1 MRQARIG
8 IIGVPLDLGAG
19 RRGVDMGPSAIRVAR
34 LNQRLEVLGYEVRDL
49 GNIAV
54 EQPEASPVG
63 RQQARYLAQIART
76 TKRLARQVE
85 RVLEEG
91 RFPLV
96 LGGDHSV
103 AVGTVAGLARHLR
116 RQHRRLG
123 LIWIDAHADMN
134 TPETSPSGNVHGM
147 PLACCVGMGPRA
159 LTHLAGFAPLVEP
172 QNVALV
178 GVRDVD
184 QLEKPHVRQS
194 GVRAFTMRH
203 VDERGVLAV
212 IREAIAIAGEGTAGI
227 HVSLDMDV
235 VDPQEAPGVGTP
247 VRGGLTYREAHLVM
261 EVLCDAGLLVSMEVV
276 EVNPILDDS
285 NRTAVLAVE
294 LIMSAMGKRIL

>member
-1 MRQARIG
+1 
-8 IIGVPLDLGAG
+8 
-19 RRGVDMGPSAIRVAR
+19 
-34 LNQRLEVLGYEVRDL
+34 
-49 GNIAV
+49 
-54 EQPEASPVG
+54 VG

-103 AVGTVAGLARHLR
+103 AVGTVAGLARYLR

-147 PLACCVGMGPRA
+147 PLACCVGLGPRA

-172 QNVALV
+172 QSVALV

-203 VDERGVLAV
+203 IDERGVLAV

-261 EVLCDAGLLVSMEVV
+261 EVLCDAGLLLSMEVV

>member
-1 MRQARIG
+1 MRQSRVG
-8 IIGVPLDLGAG
+8 IIGAPLDLGAG

-34 LNQRLEVLGYEVRDL
+34 LNQRLADLGYEISDL
-49 GNIAV
+49 GNVAV
-54 EQPEASPVG
+54 DQPEASPVG
-63 RQQARYLAQIART
+63 RQQARYLNQIART
-76 TKRLARQVE
+76 CKRLAHQVE
-85 RVLEEG
+85 TVLDEG
-91 RFPLV
+91 QFPLV

-103 AVGTVAGLARHLR
+103 AVGTVAGLSHHLR
-116 RQHRRLG
+116 KEHRKLG

-159 LTHLAGFAPLVEP
+159 LTHLLGFAPLVDAG
-172 QNVALV
+172 NVALT

-184 QLEKPHVRQS
+184 QLEKPHVRRS

-203 VDERGVLAV
+203 IDERGVLAV
-212 IREAIAIAGEGTAGI
+212 TREAIAIAGEGTAGI

-235 VDPQEAPGVGTP
+235 VEPQEAPGVGTP
-247 VRGGLTYREAHLVM
+247 VRGGLTYREAHLMM
-261 EVLCDAGLLVSMEVV
+261 EILCDAGLMLSMEVV
-276 EVNPILDDS
+276 EVNPIMDDS
-285 NRTAVLAVE
+285 NRTAMLAVE

>member
-34 LNQRLEVLGYEVRDL
+34 LNQRLEELGYEVSDF
-49 GNIAV
+49 GNIPV

-63 RQQARYLAQIART
+63 RRQARYLTQIART
-76 TKRLARQVE
+76 SKRLARQVE

-116 RQHRRLG
+116 RQHRRFG

-147 PLACCVGMGPRA
+147 PLACCVGMGPHA

-172 QNVALV
+172 RSVALV
-178 GVRDVD
+178 GVRDVA

-203 VDERGVLAV
+203 IDERGVLAV
-212 IREAIAIAGEGTAGI
+212 IREAIAIAGEGTEGF

-261 EVLCDAGLLVSMEVV
+261 EVLCDAGLLLSMEVV

-285 NRTAVLAVE
+285 NRTAMLAVE

>member
-34 LNQRLEVLGYEVRDL
+34 LNQRLEDLGYEVSDL

-103 AVGTVAGLARHLR
+103 AVGTVAGLARYLR

-147 PLACCVGMGPRA
+147 PLACCVGLGPRA

-172 QNVALV
+172 QSVALV

-203 VDERGVLAV
+203 IDERGVLAV

-235 VDPQEAPGVGTP
+235 RRSAGSAG
-247 VRGGLTYREAHLVM
+247 RRHAGARRRTYREAHLVM
-261 EVLCDAGLLVSMEVV
+261 EVLCDAGLLLSMEVV
-276 EVNPILDDS
+276 EVNPILDDF

>member
-34 LNQRLEVLGYEVRDL
+34 LNQRLEDLGYEVRDL

>member
-1 MRQARIG
+1 
-8 IIGVPLDLGAG
+8 
-19 RRGVDMGPSAIRVAR
+19 
-34 LNQRLEVLGYEVRDL
+34 
-49 GNIAV
+49 
-54 EQPEASPVG
+54 
-63 RQQARYLAQIART
+63 
-76 TKRLARQVE
+76 
-85 RVLEEG
+85 
-91 RFPLV
+91 
-96 LGGDHSV
+96 
-103 AVGTVAGLARHLR
+103 
-116 RQHRRLG
+116 
-123 LIWIDAHADMN
+123 
-134 TPETSPSGNVHGM
+134 
-147 PLACCVGMGPRA
+147 
-159 LTHLAGFAPLVEP
+159 
-172 QNVALV
+172 
-178 GVRDVD
+178 
-184 QLEKPHVRQS
+184 
-194 GVRAFTMRH
+194 VRAFTMRH